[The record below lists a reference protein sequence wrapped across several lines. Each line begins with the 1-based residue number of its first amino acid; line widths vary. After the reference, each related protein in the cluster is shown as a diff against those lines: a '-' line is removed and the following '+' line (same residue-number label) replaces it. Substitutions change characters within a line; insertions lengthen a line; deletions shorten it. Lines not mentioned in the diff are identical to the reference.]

1 MLKLNLK
8 SNLFLLCSL
17 ALPGVVGAQS
27 LQELERRCEN
37 ARERLIA
44 PLRQDAINQ
53 CIDDRVS
60 GNRGSRSSR
69 DARVHC
75 ERFYADF
82 GQGGRTQAGGFR
94 QRMFH
99 DIPECQAFYDAEHA
113 ARSRSSRSR

>member
-1 MLKLNLK
+1 MMLKLNIT
-8 SNLFLLCSL
+8 SISFLLCSL

-44 PLRQDAINQ
+44 PLREDAINQ
-53 CIDDRVS
+53 CIDDRIS

-69 DARVHC
+69 DAHSHC

-82 GQGGRTQAGGFR
+82 GQGSGTRSGGFR

-99 DIPECQAFYDAEHA
+99 DIPECQALYDAEQ
-113 ARSRSSRSR
+113 ARRR